1 MKIPTT
7 LLLVSIS
14 PALAQDFLTPVFVT
28 ASRLEQAE
36 SAAAYSTTTLDE
48 DYISE
53 NFRRTLPDALQYTPG
68 VLVQKTANGH
78 GSPFI
83 RGFTGRQNLLMV
95 DGVRLNNSTWRSG
108 PLQYWNTVD
117 PCSIE
122 RIELV
127 RSQGSV
133 LYGSD
138 AVGGT
143 LNAFS
148 KSAAYED
155 ETEGAFF
162 QHGTTYYEYR
172 TNGEGSHIGRAES
185 DFGVGGKWGAHLGFS
200 GKDFG
205 DIEDDAVGR
214 MKNTGYPE
222 QDVDFRFDMA
232 LSERVNLT
240 LAYQYVDQ
248 DDIWRWHRTRYN
260 PGWTHDDHVATG
272 GSFLTE
278 IFDQER
284 SLAYIKLAGENPENS
299 SFIHRW
305 HSTLSWQK
313 TQDSIENQRTIKDHR
328 ESSVDLNTYGLD
340 VGFESE
346 IGPGTLVYGVD
357 FYQDEADS
365 VASRNHVER
374 PSDRPVADDSTY
386 QLLGIYSQY
395 EWRPVDS
402 VHITGGLRH
411 TYAKAD
417 WGAYRAVGA
426 TQDTSGEG
434 DWDNLCASLRAL
446 WDIDDSWA
454 VYGGLSQAFRAPN
467 LNDLTGNTVSNGG
480 VQGLGSTDVNP
491 EKYLTAELGTRY
503 GNETFGASFAAFHTW
518 TRDGIIGEPGP
529 LPNTLVATNGGSGY
543 LYGFEAEG
551 FWKINRCWM
560 LSGMAGWNEGKADSP
575 TTGERWLPR
584 QLPFTSSLALR
595 WTHPNERLWVEG
607 RVLGAVTE
615 DRVDPVDQ
623 AQDPQRLPT
632 NGTPGYIVTSLRG
645 GWQVNDH
652 VELTCGLENI
662 TDEDYRNHGSGQN
675 EPGFGAILGARV
687 IW

>member
-1 MKIPTT
+1 MRIPTT
-7 LLLVSIS
+7 LLLASIS
-14 PALAQDFLTPVFVT
+14 PALAQDFLAPVFVT

-48 DYISE
+48 NYLSE

-108 PLQYWNTVD
+108 PIQYWNTVD
-117 PCSIE
+117 PYSIE

-155 ETEGAFF
+155 EAEGSFF

-248 DDIWRWHRTRYN
+248 DDIWRWHRTIYN
-260 PGWTHDDHVATG
+260 PGWIHDEHVATG
-272 GSFLTE
+272 GRFLTE

-299 SFIHRW
+299 SFIRRW

-313 TQDSIENQRTIKDHR
+313 TQDSIENLRTTKDYR
-328 ESSVDLNTYGLD
+328 ESSIDLNTCGLD

-365 VASRNHVER
+365 VAYRNHVER

-386 QLLGIYSQY
+386 QLLGVYSQY
-395 EWRPVDS
+395 EWQPADPVR
-402 VHITGGLRH
+402 ITGGLRH

-446 WDIDDSWA
+446 WDINDSWA

-480 VQGLGSTDVNP
+480 VQGLGSTDIDP

-503 GNETFGASFAAFHTW
+503 GNETFGTSFAAFHTW

-529 LPNTLVATNGGSGY
+529 VPNSTIATNGGSGY
-543 LYGFEAEG
+543 VYGFEAEG

-560 LSGMAGWNEGKADSP
+560 LSGMAGWNEGKTESP
-575 TTGERWLPR
+575 TTGERWLAR
-584 QLPFTSSLALR
+584 QLPFTGSLALR
-595 WTHPNERLWVEG
+595 WTHANERLWIEG

-632 NGTPGYIVTSLRG
+632 NGTPGYIATSLRG
-645 GWQVNDH
+645 GWQANDH

-662 TDEDYRNHGSGQN
+662 SDEDYRNHGSGQN